1 MRLFWISSSSQTPQQ
16 SKEVHHLLSYH
27 LEMLWDI
34 GYFEDLWSITMHH
47 HASRCISF
55 SSAEQPQPATA
66 CHSSRYYTRAP
77 TVRTTGWAST
87 TWPGHGGGGS
97 SSTSRSWAQRST
109 EQTTTTVQATVP
121 QATLPPW
128 LETYTP
134 TGPMRTEM
142 TLSTSSRED
151 AEDAWFKNC
160 RKDSHPAGC
169 ECILW
174 LVIRQ
179 HVWRIKWKWQALEP
193 WFIKLLQEMNVH
205 YGYKGLQDPNDINI
219 IGISGISICYR
230 HQFPL
235 IFDTVH
241 RLLLCSEAMQMP
253 SAISALRS
261 ALRTSLQNLGCYLWG
276 KAGDFHVTTFNQRKW
291 GSPRTM
297 RIIQDTSSYQQPK
310 RCKHSDYLDTVSGN
324 FRPSGPSPWA
334 RQGLDHWMSWPF
346 RVWRSTAKAHIDS
359 RDCTGKRWR

>member
-1 MRLFWISSSSQTPQQ
+1 
-16 SKEVHHLLSYH
+16 
-27 LEMLWDI
+27 
-34 GYFEDLWSITMHH
+34 
-47 HASRCISF
+47 
-55 SSAEQPQPATA
+55 
-66 CHSSRYYTRAP
+66 
-77 TVRTTGWAST
+77 
-87 TWPGHGGGGS
+87 
-97 SSTSRSWAQRST
+97 
-109 EQTTTTVQATVP
+109 
-121 QATLPPW
+121 
-128 LETYTP
+128 
-134 TGPMRTEM
+134 MRTEM

-205 YGYKGLQDPNDINI
+205 YGYKGLQDPNYINI

-230 HQFPL
+230 HQFLL

-276 KAGDFHVTTFNQRKW
+276 KAGDFHVYTTFNQRKW
-291 GSPRTM
+291 G
-297 RIIQDTSSYQQPK
+297 
-310 RCKHSDYLDTVSGN
+310 
-324 FRPSGPSPWA
+324 
-334 RQGLDHWMSWPF
+334 
-346 RVWRSTAKAHIDS
+346 
-359 RDCTGKRWR
+359 